1 MVRLYFPKPCWIV
14 GECVFYFFVVPCLSC
29 PTKQHQPTSPFSSQ
43 GLPGMSKVMVYL
55 LNTWPLIAV
64 FRCLSAGTMF
74 STFHYF
80 SVFQRVND
88 EKPSWEL
95 ARGPTNNE
103 DMLSKNEYVS
113 KKQLDATTGTV
124 IETIRRSCLP
134 LREQNSVGTL
144 APLVG
149 HPFLWVKCAEV
160 GATTQF
166 FACPVWNCLI
176 ILIEMRLNVRI
187 TCNHVII
194 TVSCL
199 YTYTLWNIY
208 IYQ

>member
-1 MVRLYFPKPCWIV
+1 MN
-14 GECVFYFFVVPCLSC
+14 VFSIFFVVPCLSC
-29 PTKQHQPTSPFSSQ
+29 LTKQHQPTSPFSSQ
-43 GLPGMSKVMVYL
+43 GLPGMSMVYL

-64 FRCLSAGTMF
+64 FQCLSEGTMF
-74 STFHYF
+74 STFHFF

-103 DMLSKNEYVS
+103 DMWSKNGYVS

-134 LREQNSVGTL
+134 LCEQSSVGTL

-149 HPFLWVKCAEV
+149 HPFLWVKCAECGGNDAV
-160 GATTQF
+160 F
-166 FACPVWNCLI
+166 RMPSVKLP
-176 ILIEMRLNVRI
+176 
-187 TCNHVII
+187 H
-194 TVSCL
+194 
-199 YTYTLWNIY
+199 
-208 IYQ
+208 